1 MSLLDCNFDTDFD
14 VLKSVCLK
22 KARGQTNRSIPIR
35 YEFAE
40 NVNFE
45 HLINNPGE
53 YILGRYL
60 DIYNDEYVI
69 SIFHR
74 PEFCDDAAASI
85 FGTYHELFYLDYKW
99 NMNNVLNFWI

>member
-1 MSLLDCNFDTDFD
+1 MSLLDCNLDTDFE

-22 KARGQTNRSIPIR
+22 KARTWIGESISTR
-35 YEFAE
+35 YDPDED
-40 NVNFE
+40 VNFE

-85 FGTYHELFYLDYKW
+85 FGIYHELFYLDYNW
-99 NMNNVLNFWI
+99 NMNNVLKEL

>member
-1 MSLLDCNFDTDFD
+1 MSLLDCDFNTDFD
-14 VLKSVCLK
+14 VLKSVCLEK
-22 KARGQTNRSIPIR
+22 VRTRIGRPISIKYQPDKV
-35 YEFAE
+35 
-40 NVNFE
+40 VNFE

-60 DIYNDEYVI
+60 DIYVDEYVI

-85 FGTYHELFYLDYKW
+85 FGAYHELFYLDYNW
-99 NMNNVLNFWI
+99 NMDNVLNFW